1 MGSTSSTGPSGRF
14 SGDEPRGP
22 DCYRHPGRETL
33 ASCSRCGR
41 PICPDCMTPSPVGMR
56 CPECAGERTKVVRPT
71 AGGQRD
77 FFSAAP
83 VTAVLMALNV
93 LAFIAEI
100 ATGGA
105 AAGMSRQLSGEVLLN
120 GVFFGPAVADGEW
133 WRIVTSG
140 FLHLGILHIVL
151 NMYLLYML
159 GQLLE
164 PAIGGARFAA
174 IYVSSLVAGSLGVLL
189 IEPSSSAAG
198 ASGAVFGVMGAA
210 LVAARS
216 RGINPW
222 ESGIG
227 GLLVLNLIITFA
239 VPGIAK
245 GGHIG
250 GLVGG
255 LIVGFLLIEL
265 DESRAAFGRG
275 RGRLPAIAIGT
286 LVSVALFAVTI
297 AVARSKFDYVLGF
310 S

>member
-1 MGSTSSTGPSGRF
+1 MGSTSSTGRF
-14 SGDEPRGP
+14 SGDDPRGP

-33 ASCSRCGR
+33 ASCSGCGR

-56 CPECAGERTKVVRPT
+56 CPECAGERTKVIGARQIREQELLAV
-71 AGGQRD
+71 
-77 FFSAAP
+77 AP
-83 VTAVLMALNV
+83 VTAVLIALNV
-93 LAFIAEI
+93 IAFVAEL
-100 ATGGA
+100 ATGG
-105 AAGMSRQLSGEVLLN
+105 GVSGFSSSLSGAVLQN
-120 GVFFGPAVADGEW
+120 GVFFGPGVADGEW

-140 FLHLGILHIVL
+140 FLHLGFLHIAL

-164 PAIGGARFAA
+164 PAIGSVRFAA
-174 IYVSSLVAGSLGVLL
+174 IYICSLVAGSLGSLL
-189 IEPSSSAAG
+189 LQPTAAAAG
-198 ASGAVFGVMGAA
+198 ASGAVFGLMGAA
-210 LVAARS
+210 IVAARS

-245 GGHIG
+245 GGHLG

-255 LIVGFLLIEL
+255 MVVGFLLIEL
-265 DESRAAFGRG
+265 DESRAVFG

-286 LVSVALFAVTI
+286 LVAVSLFAATI
-297 AVARSKFDYVLGF
+297 AVAHQKFGYLF
-310 S
+310 NAF